1 MQSENYYIKNEFP
14 QELPTKDYPEKLTGS
29 GNLPVLKICNMS
41 KSFKN
46 NHVLQ
51 CINLDLY
58 EGEVLA
64 ICGENGAGK
73 STLMKYIAGVHGK
86 DKGIGCMYYQG
97 EKTKFKDP
105 MEARKAGIRIIFQ
118 ELSLIPELS
127 IAENMYLGNL
137 PMKHGLVDWK
147 KLNSDAREI
156 LNYIEIDIDPSILVK
171 NLSISHQQM
180 IEIARALTTEPKIM
194 IFDEPTSSLTDRE
207 KVLLFRNIERLKKKG
222 VAILYISHKMDEIF
236 ELSDRIFVLKDGK
249 NSAVLSTK
257 ETSIDEVIQYMIGR
271 TLDNLYYKND
281 EKNIKENNALEV
293 EDFKL
298 DNIFDDISFKLKQGE
313 VLGFYGLVGAGRSE
327 IVETIF
333 GARKKTSGNLKL
345 YDKDIEIKGP
355 KEAIENGVIL
365 LPESRKTQ
373 GLVLCSNCIEN
384 TTMASLKKVKRNKVL
399 DKKSEKDIYNSYKK
413 LLNIRAKSGEE
424 TIENLSGGNQQ
435 KIVLAKCLATDPKI
449 LILDEPTRGI
459 DIVAKSEIY
468 KLISKITEKG
478 VSVIVISSE
487 MPEIIGIC
495 NRVIAVRNG
504 RITGDFSGNEITEE
518 NLISSIQ
525 IDDE

>member
-1 MQSENYYIKNEFP
+1 MQNGNYDIKNGFP
-14 QELPTKDYPEKLTGS
+14 QELATNDYPEKLID
-29 GNLPVLKICNMS
+29 NEELPVLKICNMS

-46 NHVLQ
+46 NHVLE

-58 EGEVLA
+58 KGEVLA

-97 EKTKFKDP
+97 VKTKFKNP
-105 MEARKAGIRIIFQ
+105 MEAREAGIRIIFQ

-127 IAENMYLGNL
+127 IAENMYLGNI

-147 KLNSDAREI
+147 KLNSDAREV
-156 LNYIEIDIDPSILVK
+156 LNYIELDIDPSILVK

-180 IEIARALTTEPKIM
+180 IEIARALTIEPKIM
-194 IFDEPTSSLTDRE
+194 IFDEPTSSLTDKE
-207 KVLLFRNIERLKKKG
+207 KILLFRNIQRLKKKG
-222 VAILYISHKMDEIF
+222 VAIIYISHKMDEIF

-249 NSAVLSTK
+249 NSAVLNTK
-257 ETSIDEVIQYMIGR
+257 ETNIDEVIKYMIGR
-271 TLDNLYYKND
+271 TLDNLYYKNN
-281 EKNIKENNALEV
+281 EKNIKKNNALEV
-293 EDFKL
+293 ENFKL
-298 DNIFDDISFKLKQGE
+298 ENIFENISFSLKEGE

-333 GARKKTSGNLKL
+333 GARKKTSGNLKI
-345 YDKDIEIKGP
+345 YG
-355 KEAIENGVIL
+355 KEATITSPKQGIKQGIML

-373 GLVLCSNCIEN
+373 GLVLCSDCIEN
-384 TTMASLKKVKRNKVL
+384 TTIASLKKMKKNKL
-399 DKKSEKDIYNSYKK
+399 LSKGKEKDIYGYYKE

-424 TIENLSGGNQQ
+424 LTENLSGGNQQ

-459 DIVAKSEIY
+459 DIVAKAEIY

-518 NLISSIQ
+518 NLISAIQ
-525 IDDE
+525 IDDK